1 MKKKWERK
9 GKEMRIYEDSRIYED
24 GGYKISETGD
34 GIEIKGEG
42 TDIIELTI
50 KGKEKENSLNLIE
63 ENLKKIELAEYEI
76 FNEIF
81 NSIESFSLTLDSDF
95 GETDQVLGDI
105 AKELIETFDSSKIYV
120 SSFFSIE
127 DKKKIIFNNGNIDL
141 KYNENFL
148 SINNGNIKN
157 NSNEDSIDYFLD
169 QLKDLKTSL
178 SPENKKAFNN
188 FKANLK
194 NNFKNNNFSR

>member
-1 MKKKWERK
+1 
-9 GKEMRIYEDSRIYED
+9 MRIYEDSRIYED
-24 GGYKISETGD
+24 GGYEISETGD

-50 KGKEKENSLNLIE
+50 KGKEKENALNLIE
-63 ENLKKIELAEYEI
+63 ENLKKIELGEYEI

-81 NSIESFSLTLDSDF
+81 NSIENFSLTLDSDF

-105 AKELIETFDSSKIYV
+105 TKELIETFDSSKIYV
-120 SSFFSIE
+120 SSLFSTE
-127 DKKKIIFNNGNIDL
+127 DKKEIIFNNGNIDL

-148 SINNGNIKN
+148 SINNGNIKS
-157 NSNEDSIDYFLD
+157 NSDEDSIDYFLD

-188 FKANLK
+188 FKANFK
-194 NNFKNNNFSR
+194 NNLKNNNFSR

>member
-1 MKKKWERK
+1 MK
-9 GKEMRIYEDSRIYED
+9 IYEDSRIYED
-24 GGYKISETGD
+24 GGYKISETGS

-42 TDIIELTI
+42 TNIIELTI
-50 KGKEKENSLNLIE
+50 KGNEKENALNLIE

-120 SSFFSIE
+120 SSLFSIE
-127 DKKKIIFNNGNIDL
+127 DKKEIIFNNGNIDL

-157 NSNEDSIDYFLD
+157 NSDEDSIDYFLD

>member
-1 MKKKWERK
+1 
-9 GKEMRIYEDSRIYED
+9 MRIYKDSMIYEE
-24 GGYKISETGD
+24 GGYKISETGE

-50 KGKEKENSLNLIE
+50 KGKEKENALNLIE
-63 ENLKKIELAEYEI
+63 ENLKKIELGEYEI

-81 NSIESFSLTLDSDF
+81 NSIDNFSLTLDSDF

-105 AKELIETFDSSKIYV
+105 TKELIETFDSSKIYV
-120 SSFFSIE
+120 SSFFSTE
-127 DKKKIIFNNGNIDL
+127 DKKEIIFNNGNIDL

-157 NSNEDSIDYFLD
+157 NSDEDSIDYFLD

-194 NNFKNNNFSR
+194 NNLKNNNFSR

>member
-1 MKKKWERK
+1 
-9 GKEMRIYEDSRIYED
+9 MRIYEDSRIYED
-24 GGYKISETGD
+24 GGYEISETGD

-50 KGKEKENSLNLIE
+50 KGKEKENALNLIE
-63 ENLKKIELAEYEI
+63 ENLKKIELGEYEI

-81 NSIESFSLTLDSDF
+81 NSIENFSLTLDSDF

-105 AKELIETFDSSKIYV
+105 TKELIETFDSSKIYV
-120 SSFFSIE
+120 SSFFSTE
-127 DKKKIIFNNGNIDL
+127 DKKEIIFNNGNIDL

-157 NSNEDSIDYFLD
+157 NSDEDSIDYFLD

>member
-1 MKKKWERK
+1 
-9 GKEMRIYEDSRIYED
+9 MRIYEDSRIYED
-24 GGYKISETGD
+24 GGYEISETGD

-42 TDIIELTI
+42 TDIIELKI
-50 KGKEKENSLNLIE
+50 EGKTKPESLELIE
-63 ENLKKIELAEYEI
+63 ENLKKIELGEYEI
-76 FNEIF
+76 FNKIF
-81 NSIESFSLTLDSDF
+81 NSIDNFSLTLDSDF

-105 AKELIETFDSSKIYV
+105 TKELIETFDSSKIYV
-120 SSFFSIE
+120 SSLFSTE
-127 DKKKIIFNNGNIDL
+127 DKKEIIFNNGNIDL

-157 NSNEDSIDYFLD
+157 NSDEDSIDYFLD

>member
-1 MKKKWERK
+1 M
-9 GKEMRIYEDSRIYED
+9 
-24 GGYKISETGD
+24 
-34 GIEIKGEG
+34 
-42 TDIIELTI
+42 
-50 KGKEKENSLNLIE
+50 
-63 ENLKKIELAEYEI
+63 
-76 FNEIF
+76 
-81 NSIESFSLTLDSDF
+81 
-95 GETDQVLGDI
+95 LGDI

-120 SSFFSIE
+120 SSLFSIE
-127 DKKKIIFNNGNIDL
+127 DKKEIIFNNGNIDL

-157 NSNEDSIDYFLD
+157 NSDEDSIDYFLD